1 MRRQLLRLQTNVMLR
16 HLPISTKISTI
27 MIICPSA
34 MMFSFCV
41 KICRVYLQKTAFI
54 EASMIVIGIDVKSVL
69 NTLL

>member
-1 MRRQLLRLQTNVMLR
+1 MSAPV
-16 HLPISTKISTI
+16 ICETI

-41 KICRVYLQKTAFI
+41 KICRVYLQKTALI